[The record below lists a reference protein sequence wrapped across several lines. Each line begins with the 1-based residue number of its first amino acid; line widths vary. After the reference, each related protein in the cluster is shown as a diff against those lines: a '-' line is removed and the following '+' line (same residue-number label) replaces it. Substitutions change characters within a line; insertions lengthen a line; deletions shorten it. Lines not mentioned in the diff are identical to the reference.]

1 MTSFEIIVSQVRTV
15 FSSTAENLAISLL
28 NFCFILVEN
37 ILEKILNII
46 IMNLI
51 NCQRIQNVFTKF
63 RNNLITLRFLLI
75 RRRAA
80 FTDPTTR
87 LRRRHNRG
95 PPAFGRRGDMTST
108 DGGAVWTTTSN
119 IYPPPSYDA
128 INDFQS
134 THMSTPPPY
143 DSAAIIKTKP
153 LVDDPTSSST
163 TSASAPTI
171 SDPNE
176 LRSVVNTSFSMDE
189 DLQVPSSRHQNHQN
203 HQQTQQQTTR
213 PVISANEQTGST
225 LKAD

>member
-1 MTSFEIIVSQVRTV
+1 MTIIVSQVRTV
-15 FSSTAENLAISLL
+15 FYSTVENLAIFVL
-28 NFCFILVEN
+28 NFCFILGEN
-37 ILEKILNII
+37 IFEYILAVNLLNLNII
-46 IMNLI
+46 MNTLI

-63 RNNLITLRFLLI
+63 RNHLITLRFLLI

-80 FTDPTTR
+80 FTDPNTR
-87 LRRRHNRG
+87 LRRRHNR
-95 PPAFGRRGDMTST
+95 PPAFGRRGGGPGDMTST

-153 LVDDPTSSST
+153 PVDDPTSSST

-176 LRSVVNTSFSMDE
+176 LRSVVNTSFNMDE
-189 DLQVPSSRHQNHQN
+189 LDDRNQLINRSKSN
-203 HQQTQQQTTR
+203 
-213 PVISANEQTGST
+213 S
-225 LKAD
+225 